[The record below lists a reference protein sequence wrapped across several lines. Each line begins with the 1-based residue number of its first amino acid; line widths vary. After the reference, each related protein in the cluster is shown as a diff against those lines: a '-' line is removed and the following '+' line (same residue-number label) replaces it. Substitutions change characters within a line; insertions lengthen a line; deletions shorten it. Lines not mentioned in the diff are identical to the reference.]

1 MKWFKISLLLGLI
14 PFYSIAQAPQ
24 KIGYQAVIR
33 NANNTLLVS
42 KPIGLKISILTGSS
56 NPVSVYEETQKTNTN
71 VFGLISLQIGAGK
84 VVSGAMNKI
93 DWGKGQFYVKTD
105 IDPEGGSNYILFG
118 ITELTSVPYA
128 LFALNSGISQE
139 VVSGGT
145 VPGPQ
150 GERGLTGETGIQGT
164 SGSTGLNGL
173 NGSDGIDGIDGA
185 AGIAGTTGLA
195 GAIGPTGL
203 RGAQGLSGATGDAGD
218 VGPSGTIGL
227 TGIQGPA
234 GSNGVAGPQEP
245 EA

>member
-71 VFGLISLQIGAGK
+71 AFGLISLQIGAGK

-93 DWGKGQFYVKTD
+93 DWGKGQYNVKTN

-173 NGSDGIDGIDGA
+173 NGSDGIDGIDG
-185 AGIAGTTGLA
+185 ID
-195 GAIGPTGL
+195 GA
-203 RGAQGLSGATGDAGD
+203 AGD
-218 VGPSGTIGL
+218 VGPSGTIVL

-234 GSNGVAGPQEP
+234 GSNGVAGPTGFNR
-245 EA
+245 